1 MRRKNKRKINPFYL
15 FILPWII
22 GFILFTF
29 GPLVYSLY
37 VSFTKWNGVSAPEFI
52 GIQNYVR
59 MFTVDEKF
67 WISLW
72 KTFEFAVISVALS
85 LVLALFLAVL
95 LNVKSRCSYVFR
107 VIYFLPSIVSGVAIY
122 LVWMYLYD
130 ANIGFINYLLSLF
143 GIEGKKWLLD
153 PKMAMGSIIFMT
165 LTFCGNQILIFIAG
179 LQGIPV
185 SYYEA
190 AKVNGAGA
198 LVTFFKITLPL
209 LGPTVLFNLIMGIIN
224 GLQVFTQPYVM
235 TEGGPRNATYVF
247 GIHIFNTAFKYNEFG
262 YASSLAWVMFVII
275 LSLSL
280 LCLKSSQKWAY
291 EGDKE

>member
-1 MRRKNKRKINPFYL
+1 MRKKRKINLFYI
-15 FILPWII
+15 FILPWIL
-22 GFILFTF
+22 GFLMFTL

-59 MFTVDEKF
+59 MFAIDDKF
-67 WISLW
+67 WLSLL
-72 KTFEFAVISVALS
+72 KTFEFAIVSVVLS
-85 LVLALFLAVL
+85 LVLALLLAVL
-95 LNVKSRCSYVFR
+95 LNVKSKTSYVFR

-130 ANIGFINYLLSLF
+130 ANIGFVNYLLSLF
-143 GIEGKKWLLD
+143 GLTERRWLLD
-153 PKMAMGSIIFMT
+153 PKLAMGSIIVMT

-179 LQGIPV
+179 LQSIPV

-190 AKVNGAGA
+190 AEVDGAGA
-198 LVTFFKITLPL
+198 VVTFFKITLPL

-247 GIHIFNTAFKYNEFG
+247 GIHIFNAAFKYNEFG
-262 YASSLAWVMFVII
+262 YAAALAWVMFVVI
-275 LSLSL
+275 LALSL
-280 LCLKSSQKWAY
+280 LCLRSSKSWAY
-291 EGDKE
+291 EGDK